1 MNLAYFITPPLVI
14 DWSDNEPSSLLD
26 PQFPSEIVLILKD
39 KLTKYFIKK
48 YPKQKKSIL
57 GLPEDICILLGEIEF
72 IMCNQIVYLKN
83 VSNDDL
89 ANRLPMPHVIEDIF
103 YYLLHEDINSMN
115 DIVEVMVAQSHYY
128 MDMFYQILLE
138 TEKAS
143 LFIKNCISNAFATF
157 VMNL

>member
-1 MNLAYFITPPLVI
+1 
-14 DWSDNEPSSLLD
+14 
-26 PQFPSEIVLILKD
+26 
-39 KLTKYFIKK
+39 
-48 YPKQKKSIL
+48 
-57 GLPEDICILLGEIEF
+57 
-72 IMCNQIVYLKN
+72 
-83 VSNDDL
+83 
-89 ANRLPMPHVIEDIF
+89 
-103 YYLLHEDINSMN
+103 MN